1 MVRPRPKNHGVL
13 SIRPAVTSNNT
24 TPASSTY
31 PSAYPSEDEDE
42 IATTAQTFPFLSLP
56 SELRNKIYYLVF
68 ASVPQVIDLDPDTF
82 SIIRRE
88 KVFALFKVSRQVYD
102 ESTHHFFST
111 HTFRL
116 FPTYPGRYF
125 KTKRPLLCRLPAK
138 YRSSMTSLDLRL
150 GPGWNNPPPGW
161 VVNKALGLADC
172 TNVRVLKVFVECDT
186 SDAIYNGFR
195 KGEGFYERFC
205 ADLLEAVLKDVSSIQ
220 VVEFDAWS
228 AVKRNGDMISGLG
241 EVVARFDKVVG
252 WGPERGWDQES
263 DQVWLDAVL
272 MHGAEELTK
281 SVAVFAEAA
290 TDSVTWEGGSEWAS
304 LWDSQA

>member
-1 MVRPRPKNHGVL
+1 MARPKNHGVL
-13 SIRPAVTSNNT
+13 SIRSAVTSNAT

-31 PSAYPSEDEDE
+31 PSTYPSEEE
-42 IATTAQTFPFLSLP
+42 GKISTPVKPFRFLSLP
-56 SELRNKIYYLVF
+56 SELRNKIYSLVF
-68 ASVPQVIDLDPDTF
+68 ASAPEIIDLDPDTF
-82 SIIRRE
+82 SILRRD
-88 KVFALFKVSRQVYD
+88 KLFALFRVSHQVSN
-102 ESTHHFFST
+102 ESTHHFLST

-125 KTKRPLLCRLPAK
+125 NTKRPLLARLPAK
-138 YRSSMTSLDLRL
+138 YRSSITSLDLRL

-161 VVNKALGLADC
+161 VVNNALGLADC
-172 TNVRVLKVFVECDT
+172 KNVRVLKVFVECDT

-195 KGEGFYERFC
+195 KGEGFYERFS
-205 ADLLEAVLKDVSSIQ
+205 ANLLEAVLKEVPSIK

-228 AVKRNGDMISGLG
+228 AVKRNGEMISGLG

-272 MHGAEELTK
+272 MHGSWKAVEERCSIHPTSRYNWNLLK
-281 SVAVFAEAA
+281 PV
-290 TDSVTWEGGSEWAS
+290 
-304 LWDSQA
+304 LL